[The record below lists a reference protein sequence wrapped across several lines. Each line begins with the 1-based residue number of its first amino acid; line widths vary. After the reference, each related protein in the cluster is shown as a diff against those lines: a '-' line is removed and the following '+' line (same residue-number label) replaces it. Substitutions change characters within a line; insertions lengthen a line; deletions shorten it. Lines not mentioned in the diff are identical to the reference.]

1 MDIEEIH
8 SAVEWAKSLTGDGV
22 SVSKEKYGDQSS
34 VLRLN
39 LLTDTF
45 FLKIGKGLAMERDR
59 LEWLEKKVSVP
70 RVIGYTEI
78 DGHEALL
85 LSAIEGKNLAELKK
99 EWSAEKVVD
108 ALVIALKRFHSVN
121 VKDFPFGVAGAGKV
135 LVHGDACLPN
145 FLFAED
151 GRFGYVDVGGTAVDD
166 VEADFSAAIWSLHYN
181 LGPGYGAMFLKRY
194 GIGNVADEYVE
205 TLRLRYED
213 KQD

>member
-8 SAVEWAKSLTGDGV
+8 STVEWAKGLTGGDV

-59 LEWLEKKVSVP
+59 LEWLGKKVSVP

-78 DGHEALL
+78 DGNEALL

-99 EWSAEKVVD
+99 EWRAEKVVD
-108 ALVIALKRFHSVN
+108 ALVLSLKRFHSVD
-121 VKDFPFGVAGAGKV
+121 VKDFPFGGAGKV

-145 FLFAED
+145 FIFNGDELS
-151 GRFGYVDVGGTAVDD
+151 GYVDVGGTAVDD

-205 TLRLRYED
+205 ILRLCYED